1 MPHVF
6 RLMFLAMVALTVFL
20 GMGTL
25 IAHLSGD
32 AGSSL
37 MAATTLVSLAL
48 TGKVHYQV
56 EAYGLHKA
64 RVYSNQL
71 FAQHNAKLQR
81 DLLRAG

>member
-1 MPHVF
+1 MPHPF

-48 TGKVHYQV
+48 TGKVHYEV
-56 EAYGLHKA
+56 EAHGLRKA
-64 RVYSNQL
+64 IEYSNQL
-71 FAQHNAKLQR
+71 FAEYNAKLQR
-81 DLLRAG
+81 DLLKAN